1 MFRSFV
7 VDEHSQIQ
15 KNIQKLEQQ
24 YHMTVPEAV
33 SFVKKR
39 YPQFSNFWNDF
50 EPHLESS
57 EACYKQRTFQ
67 EAEATPKMQ
76 SRMNIMLLVLSAL
89 LLLSTLG
96 KHIGVSTETVP
107 DFELV
112 GDEPVLS
119 RALVGQ
125 YQAST
130 AEKLAELVTSVQLL
144 EASKELEEESLKA
157 QGPNPNLIP
166 LREIATALKHA
177 IKRLNKM
184 RIVAQ
189 ALKDKRT
196 GPRENRK
203 RNDRARNKAYVESQK
218 KKDEARQMNEAL
230 VRIDKGN
237 K

>member
-1 MFRSFV
+1 
-7 VDEHSQIQ
+7 
-15 KNIQKLEQQ
+15 
-24 YHMTVPEAV
+24 MTVPEAV

-76 SRMNIMLLVLSAL
+76 SRMNIL
-89 LLLSTLG
+89 
-96 KHIGVSTETVP
+96 
-107 DFELV
+107 
-112 GDEPVLS
+112 
-119 RALVGQ
+119 
-125 YQAST
+125 
-130 AEKLAELVTSVQLL
+130 
-144 EASKELEEESLKA
+144 
-157 QGPNPNLIP
+157 
-166 LREIATALKHA
+166 
-177 IKRLNKM
+177 
-184 RIVAQ
+184 
-189 ALKDKRT
+189 DKRT

-203 RNDRARNKAYVESQK
+203 QNDRARNNAYVESQK